1 MVLSIFQVY
10 CDTKTLM
17 APLMINKPFRASVE
31 TAIFQCSFSVL
42 NRIDVVEVL
51 GLMQNPTSVT
61 RERNRQKCIL
71 CFQMDQGTECLSD
84 SE

>member
-1 MVLSIFQVY
+1 
-10 CDTKTLM
+10 M

-61 RERNRQKCIL
+61 RERNRQKCVYTVNFMID
-71 CFQMDQGTECLSD
+71 MDGKTSLRLNNQKVGSTFE
-84 SE
+84 